1 MEDQEIKMQTS
12 SEGEGA
18 TNLNQDKPDWL
29 PEKFE
34 SAEELAKAYGEL
46 EKKMG
51 SNNETQE
58 TPEQPVTQEQ
68 AEEATGIQLD
78 KFYDEYADKG
88 ELTNE
93 SYEELAKQGLNKDL
107 VDSFIQGQNALAEQ
121 QSNEMHAIVGG
132 KENYESMVSWASEN
146 LTETESLAFNAIM
159 EKGNRDEMQLAING
173 MNSRWKSSVGAN
185 EPRTIKGVAAKINS
199 DVFKST
205 YEVAEAIN
213 NPKYSKDTFYRKQVE
228 DKIKRSNIL
237 G

>member
-12 SEGEGA
+12 EVGEGA
-18 TNLNQDKPDWL
+18 NNLNQDKPDWL

-51 SNNETQE
+51 GNNETQE

-78 KFYDEYADKG
+78 KFYDEFADKG
-88 ELTNE
+88 ELTNQ

-121 QSNEMHAIVGG
+121 QQMQQMQDA
-132 KENYESMVSWASEN
+132 
-146 LTETESLAFNAIM
+146 TQ
-159 EKGNRDEMQLAING
+159 QLAVKG
-173 MNSRWKSSVGAN
+173 MPLASPEVIEQAVNSI
-185 EPRTIKGVAAKINS
+185 P
-199 DVFKST
+199 
-205 YEVAEAIN
+205 
-213 NPKYSKDTFYRKQVE
+213 QQ
-228 DKIKRSNIL
+228 
-237 G
+237 

>member
-12 SEGEGA
+12 EVGEGA
-18 TNLNQDKPDWL
+18 NNLNQDKPDWL

-51 SNNETQE
+51 GNNETQE

-78 KFYDEYADKG
+78 KFYDEFADKG
-88 ELTNE
+88 ELTNQ

-121 QSNEMHAIVGG
+121 QSNEMHSIVGG
-132 KENYESMVSWASEN
+132 KDNYESMVNWASEN
-146 LTETESLAFNAIM
+146 LTETESTAFNAIM

-185 EPRTIKGVAAKINS
+185 EPRTIRGTAPKINS
-199 DVFKST
+199 DVYKST

-213 NPKYSKDTFYRKQVE
+213 NPKYAKDTFYRKQVE

>member
-12 SEGEGA
+12 EVGEGA
-18 TNLNQDKPDWL
+18 NNLNQDKPDWL

-51 SNNETQE
+51 GNNETQE

-78 KFYDEYADKG
+78 KFYDEFADKG
-88 ELTNE
+88 ELTNQ

-121 QSNEMHAIVGG
+121 QSNEMHSIVGG
-132 KENYESMVSWASEN
+132 KDNYESMVNWASEN
-146 LTETESLAFNAIM
+146 LTETESTAFNAIM
-159 EKGNRDEMQLAING
+159 EK
-173 MNSRWKSSVGAN
+173 
-185 EPRTIKGVAAKINS
+185 
-199 DVFKST
+199 
-205 YEVAEAIN
+205 
-213 NPKYSKDTFYRKQVE
+213 
-228 DKIKRSNIL
+228 
-237 G
+237 

>member
-1 MEDQEIKMQTS
+1 MEDTEIKMQTS
-12 SEGEGA
+12 EEGEGA
-18 TNLNQDKPDWL
+18 TNLNQDKPEWL

-51 SNNETQE
+51 GNETQE
-58 TPEQPVTQEQ
+58 TPEQPVTQDQ
-68 AEEATGIQLD
+68 AEEATGITLD
-78 KFYDEYADKG
+78 KFYDEFADKG

-107 VDSFIQGQNALAEQ
+107 VDSFIAGQNAIAEQ
-121 QSNEMHAIVGG
+121 QSNEMHSIVGG
-132 KENYESMVSWASEN
+132 KESYDQMVNWASEN
-146 LTETESLAFNAIM
+146 LTETESKAFNAIM
-159 EKGNRDEMQLAING
+159 DKGNKDEMQLAING
-173 MNSRWKSSVGAN
+173 MSSRWKSAVGGN
-185 EPRTIKGVAAKINS
+185 EPRTIRGTAPRINS

-213 NPKYSKDTFYRKQVE
+213 NPKYAKDTFYRKQVE